1 MIALIIGG
9 ITLILLIFLIAK
21 RIEDKGKE
29 NFEDR
34 DN

>member
-1 MIALIIGG
+1 MTAMVLGILFIVAIIY
-9 ITLILLIFLIAK
+9 LIAK
-21 RIEDKGKE
+21 RIEDKKAE